1 MLLISDK
8 VKWTHLVKMS
18 ASLFSSKGA
27 GDPASAGCHLSSLSV
42 GSWGPGAKSGS
53 QSRAFS
59 GLLGDTFRQVLL
71 EEAWPKRAWRSKERE
86 RG

>member
-27 GDPASAGCHLSSLSV
+27 GDRASAGCRLSSLSV
-42 GSWGPGAKSGS
+42 SSWGPGAKSGS
-53 QSRAFS
+53 HSRAFS

-71 EEAWPKRAWRSKERE
+71 EEAWRSEERE